1 MVFLLDSQCHG
12 LAYIV
17 IIICKP
23 QLDGLQHAEH
33 SRWNSCLFLLASQV
47 SMPMA
52 VVMQSHRWLPEHR
65 ATAIFLFIA
74 GVAPES
80 IAQLY
85 ASKRMEA
92 QGQFQMYYH
101 TRPAYA
107 LGHLSMKMR
116 LLYGAHAWT
125 NQVVALMMPIWVA
138 VPIIQ
143 IIFGVFPFDPN
154 RSDKL

>member
-1 MVFLLDSQCHG
+1 MIVLFVFLAFQMN
-12 LAYIV
+12 
-17 IIICKP
+17 K
-23 QLDGLQHAEH
+23 
-33 SRWNSCLFLLASQV
+33 
-47 SMPMA
+47 PMA
-52 VVMQSHRWLPEHR
+52 VMMHSHNWMPGHK
-65 ATAIFLFIA
+65 ATALFLFIA

-154 RSDKL
+154 RSDKLCDC

>member
-1 MVFLLDSQCHG
+1 MH
-12 LAYIV
+12 
-17 IIICKP
+17 
-23 QLDGLQHAEH
+23 
-33 SRWNSCLFLLASQV
+33 
-47 SMPMA
+47 MA
-52 VVMQSHRWLPEHR
+52 AVLQSHNWLPGHR
-65 ATAIFLFIA
+65 AAALFLFIA
-74 GVAPES
+74 GIAPES

-154 RSDKL
+154 RSDKLRGC